1 MNTEF
6 FNALDLL
13 EKEKGIPKE
22 YMLEKVEA
30 ALVSAFKREQGGNS
44 NVKIVLNPEKKDMK
58 VFALKDIVETV
69 EDPMLQISLEDAQK
83 ISKRSKIGGVAE
95 VKLDPK
101 AFRRLSARTA
111 TQVIIQG
118 IREAER
124 SIRIKEYEDKKEEII
139 SAVVQRTDAVT
150 GDVIVDT
157 GTSIA
162 KILKSELIPGERFAD
177 GQRVKVFVTEV
188 RKESTGPL
196 VTLSRTHPGMVKRL
210 FEMEVPEI
218 QDGTVIIKGVSREAG
233 SRTKLAVMSRD
244 ENVDPI
250 GACIGNR
257 GMRITEIVEELGGE
271 KIDIVRFSEAPEDF
285 IREAL
290 SPATVRQVIVD
301 GERSCKVLVDDDQL
315 SLAIGKEGQNARL
328 AARLTGFKIDIKTEL

>member
-118 IREAER
+118 I
-124 SIRIKEYEDKKEEII
+124 
-139 SAVVQRTDAVT
+139 
-150 GDVIVDT
+150 
-157 GTSIA
+157 
-162 KILKSELIPGERFAD
+162 
-177 GQRVKVFVTEV
+177 
-188 RKESTGPL
+188 
-196 VTLSRTHPGMVKRL
+196 
-210 FEMEVPEI
+210 
-218 QDGTVIIKGVSREAG
+218 
-233 SRTKLAVMSRD
+233 
-244 ENVDPI
+244 
-250 GACIGNR
+250 
-257 GMRITEIVEELGGE
+257 
-271 KIDIVRFSEAPEDF
+271 
-285 IREAL
+285 
-290 SPATVRQVIVD
+290 
-301 GERSCKVLVDDDQL
+301 
-315 SLAIGKEGQNARL
+315 
-328 AARLTGFKIDIKTEL
+328 